1 MSGGEGSASPR
12 RKTAFLCLG
21 VFLSAA
27 PLAEA
32 QLPGPDPDP
41 AEPDF
46 TVISVATTAQVPRHK
61 FAFKL
66 SHRFSRP
73 LDGFSDD
80 FDVGELVEN
89 LFGLDSAAKIG
100 LELRFGLLE
109 GTQVGLHRTNDRTIQ
124 FFGQH
129 SLFEQGERSPV
140 AVDAVV
146 TVEGLNN
153 FRQDYSTGVGAVIS
167 RRMARRVAV
176 YIEPMW
182 VANTNPLIDELGNEN
197 HTLQIGLG
205 SRLRWTPSV
214 YLVGEF
220 VPRVAGYSPGQ
231 HYGSFGIEK
240 RAGGH
245 VFQLNVSN
253 GLGTTVGQLAR
264 GSTGRN
270 KWYIGFNLSRKFF

>member
-1 MSGGEGSASPR
+1 MFWCRGAAFSGR
-12 RKTAFLCLG
+12 TTALLCLA
-21 VFLSAA
+21 FLSAA

-32 QLPGPDPDP
+32 QLPGPNPDP

-61 FAFKL
+61 LAFRL

-80 FDVGELVEN
+80 FRVGELVEN
-89 LFGLDSAAKIG
+89 LFGFDSAAKIG

-129 SLFEQGERSPV
+129 SLFEQGESSPV

-176 YIEPMW
+176 YIEPIW
-182 VANTNPLIDELGNEN
+182 VANTNSLADELGNES
-197 HTLQIGLG
+197 HTFQIGLG

-220 VPRVAGYSPGQ
+220 VPRIAGYSPGQ

-245 VFQLNVSN
+245 MFQLNVSN
-253 GLGTTVGQLAR
+253 GLGTTMGQLAR

-270 KWYIGFNLSRKFF
+270 NWHIGFNLSRKFF